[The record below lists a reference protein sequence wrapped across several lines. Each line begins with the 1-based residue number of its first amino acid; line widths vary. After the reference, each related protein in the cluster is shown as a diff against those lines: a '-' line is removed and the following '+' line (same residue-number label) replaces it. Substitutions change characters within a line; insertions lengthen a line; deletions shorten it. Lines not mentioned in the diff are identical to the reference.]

1 MNKKN
6 LTVKDCIDQY
16 IADRPDLSPSTL
28 RGYEIIKRNRFQSVM
43 NVPVKAVRDWQAV
56 YNADAARLSPKTM
69 QNTWA
74 LVKAACEHCGF
85 ALPRI
90 TAIRM
95 HRNVNKGFLSHDEI
109 LRFVRDSNGQKYRI
123 AFLLGLHSLRL
134 SEVLALTWSD
144 VDLSK
149 NTIYV
154 HRAAVLDDK
163 NHLAIR
169 EQTKTDLSTR
179 TIPIFI
185 PELADEL
192 KRRKKYHAASDRIV
206 PVMPNTVY
214 RAVSTFLKTHHF
226 EQGGFHLLR
235 HSFAS
240 LCYYLNVPVLV
251 TCTLGGWSDYNTVY
265 RIYTHLERAKIAQ
278 SESELTAFFAPKQT
292 ENGSKSEKIESEK
305 SLKINAKQALSDGG
319 STPPISTKKA
329 LELLDFLR
337 DYIEYSH

>member
-1 MNKKN
+1 MNKPN
-6 LTVKDCIDQY
+6 LTLSQCIDKY
-16 IADRPDLSPSTL
+16 IQDRPDLSPSTL
-28 RGYEIIKRNRFQSVM
+28 RGYQIIKRNRFQSVM

-56 YNADAARLSPKTM
+56 YNADAARLSAKTM
-69 QNTWA
+69 SNTWT
-74 LVKAACEHCGF
+74 LVKSACEHCGYS
-85 ALPRI
+85 LPRI
-90 TAIRM
+90 TPLRM
-95 HRNVNKGFLSHDEI
+95 HRNVSKGFLSHDEI
-109 LRFVRDSNGQKYRI
+109 LRFVSESRGEKYRI

-144 VDLSK
+144 IDLEK
-149 NTIYV
+149 NTISV
-154 HRAAVLDDK
+154 HRSAVLDDK
-163 NHLAIR
+163 NHLTIR

-185 PELADEL
+185 PELAAEL
-192 KRRKKYHAASDRIV
+192 KRRKKYRAASDRIV
-206 PVMPNTVY
+206 SVMPNTIY
-214 RAVSTFLKTHHF
+214 RAVSTFLKKNQF

-292 ENGSKSEKIESEK
+292 ENGSKSEKIASKK
-305 SLKINAKQALSDGG
+305 SLKINGKQALSDGG

>member
-6 LTVKDCIDQY
+6 MTLSDCINKY

-28 RGYEIIKRNRFQSVM
+28 RGYKVIKRNRFQSAM
-43 NVPVKAVRDWQAV
+43 DAPVKAVRDWQAV

-90 TAIRM
+90 TPLRM
-95 HRNVNKGFLSHDEI
+95 HRTVNKGFLSHDEI
-109 LRFVRDSNGQKYRI
+109 LRFVSESIGQKYRI

-154 HRAAVLDDK
+154 HRAAVLDEK
-163 NHLAIR
+163 NRLTIR

-185 PELADEL
+185 PELAAEL
-192 KRRKKYHAASDRIV
+192 TKRKKYRKPNERIV
-206 PVMPNTVY
+206 PVMPNTIY
-214 RAVSTFLKTHHF
+214 RAVSQFLDSHGFAK
-226 EQGGFHLLR
+226 GGFHLLR

-292 ENGSKSEKIESEK
+292 ENGSKSEKTESEK
-305 SLKINAKQALSDGG
+305 SLKINGKQALSDGG
-319 STPPISTKKA
+319 STPPISTRKA

-337 DYIEYSH
+337 VYIEYS

>member
-1 MNKKN
+1 
-6 LTVKDCIDQY
+6 
-16 IADRPDLSPSTL
+16 
-28 RGYEIIKRNRFQSVM
+28 
-43 NVPVKAVRDWQAV
+43 
-56 YNADAARLSPKTM
+56 
-69 QNTWA
+69 
-74 LVKAACEHCGF
+74 
-85 ALPRI
+85 
-90 TAIRM
+90 M
-95 HRNVNKGFLSHDEI
+95 HRTVNRGFLSHDEI
-109 LRFVRDSNGQKYRI
+109 LRFVRESIGQKYRI

-163 NHLAIR
+163 NHLTIR

-185 PELADEL
+185 PELAAEL
-192 KRRKKYHAASDRIV
+192 TKRKKYHKPNERVV

-214 RAVSTFLKTHHF
+214 RAVSTFLKTHRF

-278 SESELTAFFAPKQT
+278 SESELTAFFAPKQDK
-292 ENGSKSEKIESEK
+292 NGSKSEKTESEK
-305 SLKINAKQALSDGG
+305 SLKINGKQALSDGG

>member
-1 MNKKN
+1 MT
-6 LTVKDCIDQY
+6 LSECIDKY
-16 IADRPDLSPSTL
+16 ISDRPDLSPSTL
-28 RGYEIIKRNRFQSVM
+28 RGYKVIKRNRFQSVM

-74 LVKAACEHCGF
+74 LVKSACEHCGY

-90 TAIRM
+90 TALRM
-95 HRNVNKGFLSHDEI
+95 HRNVSKGFLSHDEI
-109 LRFVRDSNGQKYRI
+109 LRFVSESRGEKYRI

-163 NHLAIR
+163 NHLTIR

-179 TIPIFI
+179 TIPVFI
-185 PELADEL
+185 PELAAEL
-192 KRRKKYHAASDRIV
+192 TKRKKYRKPNERIV

-214 RAVSTFLKTHHF
+214 RAVSQFLDSHGF
-226 EQGGFHLLR
+226 ANGGFHLLR

-278 SESELTAFFAPKQT
+278 SESELTAFFAPKQDK
-292 ENGSKSEKIESEK
+292 NGSKSEKIESEK

-337 DYIEYSH
+337 VYIEYS

>member
-1 MNKKN
+1 MNKKQMT
-6 LTVKDCIDQY
+6 LSDCIDKY
-16 IADRPDLSPSTL
+16 IEDRPDLSPSTL
-28 RGYEIIKRNRFQSVM
+28 RGYKVIKRNRFQSVM
-43 NVPVKAVRDWQAV
+43 QMPVKSVRDWQAV
-56 YNADAARLSPKTM
+56 YNEDAARLSPKTM
-69 QNTWA
+69 QNTWT
-74 LVKAACEHCGF
+74 LIRSACEHCGYSI
-85 ALPRI
+85 PRI
-90 TAIRM
+90 TPLRM
-95 HRNVNKGFLSHDEI
+95 HRNVNKGFLPHDEI

-144 VDLSK
+144 IDIEK
-149 NTIYV
+149 NTISV
-154 HRAAVLDDK
+154 HRAAVLDEK

-179 TIPIFI
+179 TIPVFI
-185 PELADEL
+185 PELAVEL
-192 KRRKKYHAASDRIV
+192 KRRKKYHAGSDRIV
-206 PVMPNTVY
+206 SVMPNTIY
-214 RAVSTFLKTHHF
+214 RAVSQFLDSHGF
-226 EQGGFHLLR
+226 ANGGFHLLR

-278 SESELTAFFAPKQT
+278 SESELTAFFAPKQDK
-292 ENGSKSEKIESEK
+292 NGSKSGKIESKK
-305 SLKINAKQALSDGG
+305 SLKINGKQALSDGG
-319 STPPISTKKA
+319 STPPISTRKA

>member
-1 MNKKN
+1 MNKKQMT
-6 LTVKDCIDQY
+6 LSDCIDKY
-16 IADRPDLSPSTL
+16 IQDRPDLSPSTL
-28 RGYEIIKRNRFQSVM
+28 RGYQIIKRNRFASVM
-43 NVPVKAVRDWQAV
+43 DKPVKAVKDWQAV
-56 YNADAARLSPKTM
+56 YNIDASRLSAKTM
-69 QNTWA
+69 SNTLA
-74 LVKAACEHCGF
+74 LIRSACEHCGCS
-85 ALPRI
+85 LPRI
-90 TAIRM
+90 TPLRTHKAI
-95 HRNVNKGFLSHDEI
+95 NKGFLSHDEI

-134 SEVLALTWSD
+134 SEALALTWSD
-144 VDLSK
+144 IDLK
-149 NTIYV
+149 ANTIHV
-154 HRAAVLDDK
+154 HRSAVLDGK
-163 NHLAIR
+163 NRLVIKDCN
-169 EQTKTDLSTR
+169 KTDLSTR

-185 PELADEL
+185 PDLAAEL
-192 KRRKKYHAASDRIV
+192 KRRQKYHAASDRIV

-214 RAVSTFLKTHHF
+214 RAVSQFLDSYGFAK
-226 EQGGFHLLR
+226 GGFHLLR

-278 SESELTAFFAPKQT
+278 SESELTAFFAPKQDK
-292 ENGSKSEKIESEK
+292 NGSKSEKTESEK
-305 SLKINAKQALSDGG
+305 SLKINGKQALSDGG